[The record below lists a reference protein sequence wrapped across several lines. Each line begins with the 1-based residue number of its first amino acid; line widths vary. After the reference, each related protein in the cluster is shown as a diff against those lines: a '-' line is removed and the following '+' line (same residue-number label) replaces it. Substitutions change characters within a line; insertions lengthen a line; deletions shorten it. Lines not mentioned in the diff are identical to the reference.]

1 MQLFVGQAPVVEFN
15 VDTELLA
22 VQSDVLQEEL
32 LLFVQFLI
40 EQFDE
45 AQLTSS
51 PQRVIQLV

>member
-1 MQLFVGQAPVVEFN
+1 VQLFVGQAPVVEFK

-22 VQSDVLQEEL
+22 VQTDVLQDEL

-45 AQLTSS
+45 AH
-51 PQRVIQLV
+51 

>member
-1 MQLFVGQAPVVEFN
+1 MGQAPVVEFN

-22 VQSDVLQEEL
+22 VQTDVLQDVL

-45 AQLTSS
+45 AHLTSN

>member
-1 MQLFVGQAPVVEFN
+1 MGQAPVVEFK

-22 VQSDVLQEEL
+22 VQTDVLQDVL

-45 AQLTSS
+45 AH
-51 PQRVIQLV
+51 

>member
-1 MQLFVGQAPVVEFN
+1 MGQAPVVEVI

-22 VQSDVLQEEL
+22 VQTDVLQDEL

-45 AQLTSS
+45 AH
-51 PQRVIQLV
+51 

>member
-1 MQLFVGQAPVVEFN
+1 VEFN

-22 VQSDVLQEEL
+22 VQSDVLQEAL